1 VAKIDQ
7 KKRNCQN
14 IFFWGVRQNLLN
26 TSLRKINI
34 FLSVKF
40 KLEVLMSRSLKFSL
54 ALSAAVATSALL
66 SACEKQDAQQSK
78 TQPAPI
84 AEVAPQQSKSVVV
97 YFSQTGATKKLAQVF
112 KEARNADEFELQ
124 LVKPLP
130 STYDSTIAE
139 VRAERES
146 KQWPALVNAKLDVDK
161 YDTVFLG
168 YPIMFWTFTTPI
180 YTFLEANDLSG
191 KVVVPFCTYGS
202 GGRKASADELKT
214 LEPKANV
221 TLAYGISNKRINAE
235 GGVEKA
241 KEEVATFF
249 ANLETGKTEE
259 MLAGGFSEQRPL
271 TAEDSAVF
279 AAATKDYAYLGLK
292 PLGVSTQ
299 VVAGMNYLFV
309 CEMKAFGG
317 PATQTNVKIFKPLPG
332 RGEPEMIVVEK

>member
-1 VAKIDQ
+1 M
-7 KKRNCQN
+7 KKFN
-14 IFFWGVRQNLLN
+14 
-26 TSLRKINI
+26 
-34 FLSVKF
+34 
-40 KLEVLMSRSLKFSL
+40 LEVIMSRSLKFTL
-54 ALSAAVATSALL
+54 AVSAAFAASAMI
-66 SACEKQDAQQSK
+66 SACNKQEVAQSK
-78 TQPAPI
+78 TQPAPV
-84 AEVAPQQSKSVVV
+84 AEAVPQQSKSVVV
-97 YFSQTGATKKLAQVF
+97 YFSQTGSTKKLAQVF

-168 YPIMFWTFTTPI
+168 YPIMFGTFTTPI

-202 GGRKASADELKT
+202 GGRKASANELKT
-214 LEPKANV
+214 LEPNANV

-235 GGVEKA
+235 GGVETAKA
-241 KEEVATFF
+241 EVAAFF
-249 ANLETGKTEE
+249 GNLETGATEE
-259 MLAGGFSEQRPL
+259 TLVGGFSEQRPL
-271 TAEDSAVF
+271 TAEDSAAF
-279 AAATKDYAYLGLK
+279 AEGTKDYAYLNLK
-292 PLGVSTQ
+292 PLSVSSQ

-317 PATQTNVKIFKPLPG
+317 PAEQANVRIFKPLPG
-332 RGEPEMIVVEK
+332 RGETQLIGVEK

>member
-1 VAKIDQ
+1 MQISTITKIM
-7 KKRNCQN
+7 
-14 IFFWGVRQNLLN
+14 VTLLN
-26 TSLRKINI
+26 TSLLKLNI

-54 ALSAAVATSALL
+54 ALSAAVAASALL
-66 SACEKQDAQQSK
+66 SACEKQENQAK
-78 TQPAPI
+78 TEPAPV
-84 AEVAPQQSKSVVV
+84 AEVATQQSKSVVV

-112 KEARNADEFELQ
+112 KDARHADEVELQ
-124 LVKPLP
+124 LVKPFP
-130 STYDSTIAE
+130 STYDSTIAA

-168 YPIMFWTFTTPI
+168 YPIMFGTFTTPI

-202 GGRKASADELKT
+202 GGRKASASELKT
-214 LEPKANV
+214 LEPNANV

-241 KEEVATFF
+241 KAEVAAFF
-249 ANLETGKTEE
+249 ANLEAGKTDE
-259 MLAGGFSEQRPL
+259 MLMGGFSEQRPL

-279 AAATKDYAYLGLK
+279 TAATKDYAYLGLK
-292 PLGVSTQ
+292 PLSVSTQ

-332 RGEPEMIVVEK
+332 QGEAQLIGVEK

>member
-1 VAKIDQ
+1 MKNRTII
-7 KKRNCQN
+7 NSM
-14 IFFWGVRQNLLN
+14 GLLCFKN
-26 TSLRKINI
+26 KYLFIE
-34 FLSVKF
+34 KF
-40 KLEVLMSRSLKFSL
+40 NLEVVMSRSLKLTLAVSAAFAASAMFSACNKQEA
-54 ALSAAVATSALL
+54 ALSKSLSEGNTDVAVQT
-66 SACEKQDAQQSK
+66 
-78 TQPAPI
+78 
-84 AEVAPQQSKSVVV
+84 SKSVVV
-97 YFSQTGATKKLAQVF
+97 YFSQTGSTKKLAQVF

-146 KQWPALVNAKLDVDK
+146 KQWPALVNAKVELAK

-168 YPIMFWTFTTPI
+168 YPIMFGTFTTPI

-202 GGRKASADELKT
+202 GGRKASANELKT
-214 LEPKANV
+214 LEPNANV

-235 GGVEKA
+235 GGVETAKA
-241 KEEVATFF
+241 EVAAFF
-249 ANLETGKTEE
+249 GNLETGKTDE
-259 MLAGGFSEQRPL
+259 MLMGGFSEQRPL

-279 AAATKDYAYLGLK
+279 AAATKDYAYLGLT
-292 PLGVSTQ
+292 PLSVSTQ